1 MSMRRKCCKDC
12 GELKTLR
19 HFYRHPHYADGRM
32 SSCKP
37 CKIAQVAA
45 NRELKFAQYRETKRL
60 WSARPEN
67 VAKRE
72 AYRRS
77 LRGIAV
83 HRASNRRYMRFR
95 RMLEQRA

>member
-1 MSMRRKCCKDC
+1 MRRKVCKDY

-19 HFYRHPHYADGRM
+19 HFYRHSHYADGRTN
-32 SSCKP
+32 SCKP
-37 CKIAQVAA
+37 CTIAQVEA

-67 VAKRE
+67 VAKRA

-77 LRGIAV
+77 PRGTAV
-83 HRASNRRYMRFR
+83 HRASCRRYMRFR
-95 RMLEQRA
+95 RMLEQQA